1 MLPKQPIYAA
11 GQEVRLLRDLR
22 SLKSQPEG
30 LYRVVKVLPHEGEAQ
45 QRYRVRHEGEA
56 FERVVS
62 EDQLAEPLANVE
74 ALRR

>member
-1 MLPKQPIYAA
+1 MAAKQPGYAA

-30 LYRVVKVLPHEGEAQ
+30 LYRIVKVLPHEGDAQ
-45 QRYRVRHEGEA
+45 QRYRIRHEGET

-62 EDQLAEPLANVE
+62 EDQLAEPRE
-74 ALRR
+74 DTP